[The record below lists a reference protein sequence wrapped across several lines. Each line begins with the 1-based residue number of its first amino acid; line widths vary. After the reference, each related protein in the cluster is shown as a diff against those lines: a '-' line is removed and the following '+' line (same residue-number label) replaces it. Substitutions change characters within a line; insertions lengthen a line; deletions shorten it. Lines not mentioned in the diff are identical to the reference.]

1 MPGLFDTNLTEFFFV
16 EMTKW
21 YTLVSPGIHAIVLI
35 VQVGR
40 FTEEEQQTV
49 SESYVQVMSF
59 SEGL

>member
-1 MPGLFDTNLTEFFFV
+1 MPGLFDTNLTDFFFV

-21 YTLVSPGIHAIVLI
+21 YTLVAPGIHAIVLI

>member
-1 MPGLFDTNLTEFFFV
+1 
-16 EMTKW
+16 MTKW
-21 YTLVSPGIHAIVLI
+21 YTLVAPGIHAIVLI